1 MPLSMCG
8 RPKSEVIAIDNAT
21 KPKVSVQESINN
33 AKVYCKQNPTGDA
46 SLRDYS
52 GGIYNKS
59 CAAFLSEQHAT
70 ESATD
75 KPGSD

>member
-1 MPLSMCG
+1 
-8 RPKSEVIAIDNAT
+8 VIAIDNST

-33 AKVYCKQNPTGDA
+33 AKIYCKQNPGGDA

-59 CAAFLSEQHAT
+59 CAEFEAEQRAIGT
-70 ESATD
+70 TTD